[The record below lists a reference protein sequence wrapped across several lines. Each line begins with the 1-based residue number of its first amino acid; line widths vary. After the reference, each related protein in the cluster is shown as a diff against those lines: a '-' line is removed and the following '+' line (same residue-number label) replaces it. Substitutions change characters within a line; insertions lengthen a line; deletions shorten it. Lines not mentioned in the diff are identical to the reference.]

1 MTAGPQQ
8 RPLAALAVRIAGVLA
23 LSTTVMLVKLCAE
36 RGVHLT
42 EILFWRQF
50 LTVPIALLWLAL
62 AGNLAVLKTNRFK
75 AHLGRAWLG
84 MIAMAFAFGS
94 VILLPLAEAQTLNF
108 TVPIFATLLA
118 MFLLGERIGKWRWT
132 ALCLGLGG
140 ILVITQPGD
149 AAHIPLLGVGVGLAA
164 AFMIA
169 LLSIIIKELNRTEQP
184 ITIVFWFAALSSP
197 LMAFTLPF
205 FMTIH
210 DPVTWALLMALGVCG
225 GIGQILLTV
234 ALRFGAVSSV
244 VVMDYTGI
252 IWATLYGWLLWEHL
266 PPTSTWAGAPLI
278 VAAGLIIAWREHVLS
293 RQRSA
298 LAVGT

>member
-1 MTAGPQQ
+1 M
-8 RPLAALAVRIAGVLA
+8 AALLVRVAGVLA
-23 LSTTVMLVKLCAE
+23 LSTTVMLVKLCHE

-50 LTVPIALLWLAL
+50 LTVPIALLWLGL
-62 AGNLAVLKTNRFK
+62 AGNLAILKTNRFK
-75 AHLGRAWLG
+75 AHMGRAMLG

-108 TVPIFATLLA
+108 TVPIFATVLA

-132 ALCLGLGG
+132 ALCLGFGG
-140 ILVITQPGD
+140 IIVITQPGE
-149 AAHIPLLGVGVGLAA
+149 ASPIPLVGVGVGLTA

-169 LLSIIIKELNRTEQP
+169 LLSIIIKELNRTEKP

-197 LMAFTLPF
+197 LMALTLPF
-205 FMTIH
+205 FMTAH
-210 DPVTWALLMALGVCG
+210 DPATWALLMALGLCG

-252 IWATLYGWLLWEHL
+252 IWATLYGWLLWDHL
-266 PPTSTWAGAPLI
+266 PPATTWLGAPLI
-278 VAAGLIIAWREHVLS
+278 VAAGLVIAWREHVLA
-293 RQRSA
+293 RQRAA
-298 LAVGT
+298 LNLGA